1 MSKRKRICFSFL
13 VMALVF
19 FVNAC
24 GPPLVNLQVE
34 ELAPGAMTRGSVVV
48 GTVLNKRAE
57 DIGSEGFNLIGKLR
71 GTYGTPIYLKAEEN
85 RDLDIVLKEVSKAA
99 LEHTGYSTK
108 QVAGKF
114 YRLDIDLLTFWCDGY
129 MGYKIEAEIAA
140 KLVDPENESVLVKK
154 VINVQKGFS
163 TAWSIGPMH
172 TAFNEVLT
180 DIQKDLVAFMQSQ
193 EFRDAVKQ

>member
-1 MSKRKRICFSFL
+1 MSKREKTFFL
-13 VMALVF
+13 FLSMILLV

-24 GPPLVNLQVE
+24 GPPLINLQVE
-34 ELAPGAMTRGSVVV
+34 ALAKGDMTRGTVVV

-57 DIGSEGFNLIGKLR
+57 DIGSEGFNFIGKLR
-71 GTYGTPIYLKAEEN
+71 GGYGNPIPLKAERN
-85 RDLDIVLKEVSKAA
+85 RDLDVVLKEVAEAA
-99 LEHTGYSTK
+99 LEHTGYATE
-108 QVAGKF
+108 QTAGKF
-114 YRLDIDLLTFWCDGY
+114 CRLDIDLLTFWCDGY

-140 KLVDPENESVLVKK
+140 KLVDPENGSVLAKK

-172 TAFNEVLT
+172 DTFNEVMA
-180 DIQKDLVAFMQSQ
+180 DIQKELVAFMQSQ